1 MTILLLIG
9 RAGEVHV
16 LYGQGSAHD
25 LLEKLSARQMTQ
37 QPTLDA
43 TLTLLGYFD
52 PASNWCCRTNGSE
65 MILIYPEQA
74 SPPSGVNDQIN
85 TLSPRQRQ
93 VLQHLSE
100 GLTTKQI
107 ARQLG
112 VQPTTVSMHIR
123 MLKQR
128 LGATTRAEFVGKAAR
143 VGLCQPPP
151 NGG

>member
-16 LYGQGSAHD
+16 LYAQGAALV
-25 LLEKLSARQMTQ
+25 LLEKLNARQVTL

-52 PASNWCCRTNGSE
+52 PASNWCCRANGSE
-65 MILIYPEQA
+65 MILIYPEHA
-74 SPPSGVNDQIN
+74 SPPAEVNDQTN

-107 ARQLG
+107 AHRLG

-128 LGATTRAEFVGKAAR
+128 LGAATRAEFVGKAAR
-143 VGLCQPPP
+143 EGWCQPPHTSS
-151 NGG
+151 